1 MNEKENGHRVIYI
14 YAFTTINFVYAVA
27 ISHQQQ
33 KISMYMRLNH
43 MHKIIRLNHKHT
55 LRHIHKQVAACAT
68 VLDTHTALF
77 RHINKKRVIFCV
89 RYDINCVLNRIDKDG
104 VARNIR
110 QILNPIHLLD
120 RNESKAKHN
129 EQK

>member
-1 MNEKENGHRVIYI
+1 M
-14 YAFTTINFVYAVA
+14 
-27 ISHQQQ
+27 
-33 KISMYMRLNH
+33 
-43 MHKIIRLNHKHT
+43 HT

-68 VLDTHTALF
+68 VFDTHTTLF

-89 RYDINCVLNRIDKDG
+89 RYDTNCVLNRIDKDG

-120 RNESKAKHN
+120 RNESKAKQSTTNKN
-129 EQK
+129 ERQNIHI